1 MFFESHAHYDD
12 RRFDADRDEV
22 LASLPASGI
31 SRVVNVGSTG
41 RTSRASLILAE
52 KYDFVYASVGVHPH
66 EAGSCS
72 ESLIGELLEYA
83 RHPKAVAYGEI
94 GLDYFYDFADR
105 EVQRFWFARQLKAA
119 EQAGLPVIIHSRD
132 AAAETFGIIMDCGVR
147 RGVVHCYSG
156 SVETALAY
164 VEMGFYIGVGG
175 IVTFD
180 KARKLP
186 EVVARLPLGKILIET
201 DCPYLA
207 PAPFRGKRNTSA
219 NLVYIAQKIA
229 EIKRVTVQE
238 VAEATY
244 ENACVVYG
252 VGRK

>member
-12 RRFDADRDEV
+12 ERFDADRDAL
-22 LASLPASGI
+22 LASLPASGVTK
-31 SRVVNVGSTG
+31 VVNVGTAVG
-41 RTSRASLILAE
+41 TSRASLILSE

-72 ESLIGELLEYA
+72 EDVVAELLEYA
-83 RHPKAVAYGEI
+83 RHPKAVAFGEI
-94 GLDYFYDFADR
+94 GLDYFYGFADR

-132 AAAETFGIIMDCGVR
+132 AAAETFAIIRNSNVR

-164 VEMGFYIGVGG
+164 AEMGFFIGVGG

-186 EVVARLPLGKILIET
+186 EVVEKLPLGKLLIET
-201 DCPYLA
+201 DCPYLS

-238 VAEATY
+238 AAEATY
-244 ENACVVYG
+244 ANAAGMYG
-252 VGRK
+252 IV